1 MKFTKAELKVIFSTL
16 VHHLDKLDAIS
27 ILEEHFAIENGKRI
41 NTKETKLIKSILN
54 KIQPVLSK
62 GHSICGVYYE

>member
-16 VHHLDKLDAIS
+16 VHRLATLDAIS

-41 NTKETKLIKSILN
+41 KTKEANLIKSILN
-54 KIQPVLSK
+54 MIQPMLSE
-62 GHSICGVYYE
+62 GHSICGVYYD